1 MRVAEEIRSLI
12 VRLWK
17 EGKSQRNIGEI
28 VKKPRSTVQSIIKKY
43 QTTKKIA
50 DKPRTGR
57 PNEIQVLH
65 RRAILRRVIQNPKIS
80 APKLAGMLQN
90 GYNLKVDSETIRI
103 TSRRAGY
110 NGRVPLKKPYISK
123 INKAKRLHFAKL
135 YFNEPQTFW
144 ESVLFTDESN
154 LMCFLQMEE
163 LKFGENQIK
172 HLKNKTCVQR

>member
-1 MRVAEEIRSLI
+1 MRVAKEIQSLI

-28 VKKPRSTVQSIIKKY
+28 VKKLRSTVQSIIKKY

-57 PNEIQVLH
+57 PNKIQVLH

-90 GYNLKVDSETIRI
+90 DYNLKVDPETIR
-103 TSRRAGY
+103 TTLRRAGY

-123 INKAKRLHFAKL
+123 VNKAKRLHFAKL
-135 YFNEPQTFW
+135 YINEPQTFW
-144 ESVLFTDESN
+144 ESVLFTDES
-154 LMCFLQMEE
+154 
-163 LKFGENQIK
+163 KFNVFSSDGRVK
-172 HLKNKTCVQR
+172 V